1 MTENTE
7 QDKNIDSTSGVG
19 AQRVVMSCALA
30 LALSAC
36 GGTVTGVETK
46 AALELCSANGGL
58 AHVSI
63 YMESKFICENG
74 AVFQSHQVL
83 GDR

>member
-1 MTENTE
+1 MHWFGFM
-7 QDKNIDSTSGVG
+7 I
-19 AQRVVMSCALA
+19 SCALA

-36 GGTVTGVETK
+36 GGTLTGAETE

-74 AVFQSHQVL
+74 AEFQAYEVL
-83 GDR
+83 VD